1 MATTNCGK
9 KSHATDPG
17 KPDGVHFMPK
27 EQCDSIDTTDRVT
40 QASEA
45 SFSVQTC
52 LLKKIQ

>member
-40 QASEA
+40 QASEV
-45 SFSVQTC
+45 SFSVQKC
-52 LLKKIQ
+52 L